1 MWKFVSRFD
10 LWSRAVWCSYILFGC
25 IMYLT
30 GTLSANTTYAM
41 QMFLCV
47 MLCAPGFCKPLRRW
61 LEQPR
66 REELRLLGRLF
77 IA

>member
-1 MWKFVSRFD
+1 MWKLVSRFD
-10 LWSRAVWCSYILFGC
+10 LWSRAAWCSYLLVGC

-30 GTLSANTTYAM
+30 GNLNADTIFAVQMLLS
-41 QMFLCV
+41 V

-66 REELRLLGRLF
+66 AELLRLQGRLF